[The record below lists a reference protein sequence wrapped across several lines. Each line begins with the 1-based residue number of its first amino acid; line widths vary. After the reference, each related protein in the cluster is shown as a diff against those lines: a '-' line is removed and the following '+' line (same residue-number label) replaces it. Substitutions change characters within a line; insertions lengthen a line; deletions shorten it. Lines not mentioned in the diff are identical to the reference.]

1 MKPTSWRTVLVLA
14 LMAGVGAWLLADQA
28 YGSLV
33 KLPTYAPATAVLI
46 ALFELGLAK
55 TIYDQLRHR
64 SRGRSS
70 DRGLH
75 PLQVARAVALAKASA
90 AAGALLLGLYVGFFA
105 WTFPRRDVLA
115 AASHDAL
122 VSGLSAAAALLLLVA
137 ALLLERACRAPE
149 RRDAAQPD

>member
-1 MKPTSWRTVLVLA
+1 MRPTSWRTVGLLA
-14 LMAGVGAWLLADQA
+14 LLAGIGAWLLADQA

-33 KLPTYAPATAVLI
+33 ALPGYAPATAVLI

-55 TIYDQLRHR
+55 TISDQLRHR
-64 SRGRSS
+64 SKGRGM
-70 DRGLH
+70 H
-75 PLQVARAVALAKASA
+75 PLQVARAVALAKASS
-90 AAGALLLGLYVGFFA
+90 AAGALLLGLYAGFFA
-105 WTFPRRDVLA
+105 WTFPRRDRIA

-149 RRDAAQPD
+149 RPDREPAD